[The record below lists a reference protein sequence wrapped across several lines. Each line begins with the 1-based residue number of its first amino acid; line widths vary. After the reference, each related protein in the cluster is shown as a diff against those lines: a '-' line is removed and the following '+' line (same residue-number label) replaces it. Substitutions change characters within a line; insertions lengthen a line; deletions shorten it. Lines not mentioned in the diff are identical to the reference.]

1 MIVIS
6 SVSKR
11 YGSKEAVHDISLRV
25 QPGEVL
31 GLLGPNGAGK
41 TTLLNMLTGFMAPTQ
56 GSISLDGHDLT
67 LEPRQAKQLLGY
79 LPEQAPLYDEMTM
92 RDFLRFVCALR
103 LVVKED
109 AEAHIDE
116 ILRLTHTKEVEG
128 RRIGN
133 LSKGWR
139 QRVGLAQALCGDP
152 PILVLD
158 EPTSGLDP
166 RQTVEFR
173 ELVRSLSHGRTVIF
187 SSHVLS
193 EVQEVC
199 TRAVILHRGH
209 VVFDEKLQDIGKSST
224 YRLSARVL
232 GSEKQLLSGVRSLP
246 SVVSAARV
254 PCDEKGQIALDLTCK
269 AGGTAEQELFT
280 LLAALEMPLMRL
292 EAAESTLEEVFL
304 RCTQS

>member
-56 GSISLDGHDLT
+56 GNISLDGHDLT

-79 LPEQAPLYDEMTM
+79 LPEQAPLYDEMTV

-103 LVVKED
+103 LVVKAD

-116 ILRLTHTKEVEG
+116 ILQLTHTKEVEG

-173 ELVRSLSHGRTVIF
+173 ELVRSLSQGRTVIF

-199 TRAVILHRGH
+199 TRAVILHRGR

-232 GSEKQLLSGVRSLP
+232 GSEKQLMSGVRSLP
-246 SVVSAARV
+246 SVISAVRV
-254 PCDEKGQIALDLTCK
+254 PCEDKGQIALSLTCK

-280 LLAALEMPLMRL
+280 LLTALEMPLMRL

>member
-56 GSISLDGHDLT
+56 GNISLDGHDLT

-79 LPEQAPLYDEMTM
+79 LPEQAPLYDEMTV

-116 ILRLTHTKEVEG
+116 ILQLTHTKEVEG

-199 TRAVILHRGH
+199 TRAVILHRGR

-232 GSEKQLLSGVRSLP
+232 GSEKQLMSGVRSLP
-246 SVVSAARV
+246 SVISAVRV
-254 PCDEKGQIALDLTCK
+254 PCDDKGQIALNLTCK

-280 LLAALEMPLMRL
+280 LLTALEMPLMRL

>member
-79 LPEQAPLYDEMTM
+79 LPEQAPLYDEMTV

-103 LVVKED
+103 LVVKAD

-116 ILRLTHTKEVEG
+116 ILQLTHTKEVEG

-199 TRAVILHRGH
+199 TRAVILHRGR

-224 YRLSARVL
+224 YRLSAKVL
-232 GSEKQLLSGVRSLP
+232 GSEKQLMSGVRSLP
-246 SVVSAARV
+246 SVISAVRV
-254 PCDEKGQIALDLTCK
+254 PCDDKGQIALNLTCK

-280 LLAALEMPLMRL
+280 LLTALEMPLMRL